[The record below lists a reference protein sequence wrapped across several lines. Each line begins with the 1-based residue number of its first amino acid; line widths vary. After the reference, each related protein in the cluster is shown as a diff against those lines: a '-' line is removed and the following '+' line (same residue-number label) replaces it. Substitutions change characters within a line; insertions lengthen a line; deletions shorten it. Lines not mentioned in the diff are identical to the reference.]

1 MFFLSVST
9 LGKLPMQKFSV
20 TKNKNIE
27 FLYYCIQTE
36 DLGLIKKTLQ

>member
-1 MFFLSVST
+1 
-9 LGKLPMQKFSV
+9 MQKFSV